1 MIALPIDEALPRV
14 IAGLRQTGTLVLEA
28 PPGAGKT
35 TRVPPAILDQGLAG
49 SGEIVVLQPRRL
61 AARLAA
67 NRVAD
72 ERGERTG
79 ETVGYQVRFEDV
91 SGPKTRIRFLT
102 EGLLTRRLVS
112 DPTLKG
118 VSVVVLDEFHERH
131 LAGDLALA
139 LCRRLQL
146 GPRKDLKL
154 VVMSATL
161 DAAPIAAWLGD
172 APQVRSEGKRF
183 DVELEHLP
191 SDDPRP
197 VHELSLAAL
206 KKLVQRGLDG
216 DVLVFLPGASEIRRT
231 REVSEDLC
239 SRHGLELHVLH
250 GDLSPQEQDRAIRPG
265 KQRKV
270 ILSTNVAETSVTIEG
285 VSAVIDS
292 GLARVAA
299 HSPWSGMPTLKVQ
312 KVAKA
317 SAIQRAG
324 RAGRTRAGVCLRLF
338 TKGDFDGRPFADPP
352 EIRRLD
358 LADTVLALRASGVTD
373 ARTFPYFEAPAPAAL
388 EAAEALLRQLGA
400 LDAQG
405 TLSEVGRRMLRI
417 PVHPRQARV
426 LLAAEDAGLA
436 QEGAALAALLGERD
450 LRLETR
456 TRFAGH
462 GHHAKDVTAGPSD
475 LLELLERF
483 EQGHERGARSAGV
496 DQGALQT
503 ATRVKSQ
510 LQRLVDSRRATRPAD
525 AHAREQALL
534 RAVLAGYPDRVAK
547 RRRALA
553 PQVVFATG
561 GDATL
566 DETSVVRDA
575 EWLVCADAE
584 ERKGGVVVRLA
595 SQVEPEW
602 LLDAAPE
609 LLRDEDTH
617 VWNAQTERVERVTR
631 LAYGNLAIDETRKSA
646 EPGPEAAKVLAKEAV
661 AHGLERFVEPQALT
675 LFRARL
681 TLLRTS
687 YPEAGFPEFT
697 DEGLRASLEQ
707 LCEGLTSFRE
717 LREAN
722 VLAQLEAQL
731 TPQQLTLLRAQAP
744 DRVTLPGG
752 RSAQVHY
759 ELGQPPWIESR
770 LQDFFGMAKG
780 PAVCGGRVPLV
791 LHLLAPNHRSVQ
803 VTTDLAGFWER
814 HYATIRKELM
824 RKYPRHSWPEDGRTA
839 APPPP
844 GKR

>member
-1 MIALPIDEALPRV
+1 MTPLPIDVVLPSLLEALKAHGRV
-14 IAGLRQTGTLVLEA
+14 VLEA

-35 TRVPPAILDQGLAG
+35 TRVPPAILQAGLAG
-49 SGEIVVLQPRRL
+49 QGEIVVLQPRRI

-67 NRVAD
+67 NRVAQ
-72 ERGERTG
+72 ERGEKTG

-91 SGPKTRIRFLT
+91 SGPKTRIKFLT

-146 GPRKDLKL
+146 GPRPDLKL

-161 DAAPIAAWLGD
+161 DAAPIAEWLGG
-172 APQVRSEGKRF
+172 APQIRSEGKRF
-183 DVELEHLP
+183 EVELEHLP
-191 SDDPRP
+191 ADDARP
-197 VHELSLAAL
+197 VWEQTVAAL
-206 KKLVQRGLDG
+206 KRLLQKGLDG
-216 DVLVFLPGASEIRRT
+216 DVLAFLPGASEIRRT
-231 REVSEDLC
+231 QELAAELCERHQLDL
-239 SRHGLELHVLH
+239 RVLH
-250 GDLSPQEQDRAIRPG
+250 GDLPPAEQDLAIRPG
-265 KQRKV
+265 PRRKV

-285 VSAVIDS
+285 VAAVIDS

-299 HSPWSGMPTLKVQ
+299 HSPWSGLPTLKVQ

-338 TKGDFDGRPFADPP
+338 TKGDFDGRPFADAP

-373 ARTFPYFEAPAPAAL
+373 ARGFPYFEAPPPQAL
-388 EAAEALLRQLGA
+388 DAAEALLRQLGA
-400 LDAQG
+400 LEHEGAL
-405 TLSEVGRRMLRI
+405 TTIGRRMLGI

-426 LLAAEDAGLA
+426 LLAAEALGLA
-436 QEGAALAALLGERD
+436 SEGATLAALLGERD
-450 LRLETR
+450 LRMETR
-456 TRFAGH
+456 ARLGP
-462 GHHAKDVTAGPSD
+462 GRGPSRDVTAGPSD

-483 EQGHERGARSAGV
+483 ELGQANGARGAGV
-496 DQGALQT
+496 DPGALQNVS
-503 ATRVKSQ
+503 RVRSQ
-510 LQRLVDSRRATRPAD
+510 LQRFTDARAANRPKDSL
-525 AHAREQALL
+525 AREQALL

-547 RRRALA
+547 RRKPNA

-561 GDATL
+561 GDAAL

-575 EWLVCADAE
+575 EWVVAADAE
-584 ERKGGVVVRLA
+584 ERRGGVVVRLA
-595 SQVEPEW
+595 SAVEPEW
-602 LLDAAPE
+602 LLEASPE
-609 LLRDEDTH
+609 LLQDVDALG
-617 VWNAQTERVERVTR
+617 WNAQQRRVERVTR
-631 LAYGNLAIDETRKSA
+631 LAYGNLAIEESRQPAPPSA
-646 EPGPEAAKVLAKEAV
+646 EASAVLARETMA
-661 AHGLERFVEPQALT
+661 AGLERLVDPAALIN
-675 LFRARL
+675 LRARL
-681 TLLRTS
+681 GLLRTHFPDAGI
-687 YPEAGFPEFT
+687 PEVS
-697 DEGLRASLEQ
+697 DQGLVEILTQA
-707 LCEGLTSFRE
+707 CEGRTSIAE
-717 LREAN
+717 LEEAN
-722 VLAQLEAQL
+722 LLSLIENAL
-731 TPQQLTLLRAQAP
+731 TPAQQQLLRTQTP
-744 DRVTLPGG
+744 ERTTLPAG
-752 RSAQVHY
+752 RQVPIHY

-780 PAVCGGRVPLV
+780 PAVCSGRVPLV

-839 APPPP
+839 APPPL